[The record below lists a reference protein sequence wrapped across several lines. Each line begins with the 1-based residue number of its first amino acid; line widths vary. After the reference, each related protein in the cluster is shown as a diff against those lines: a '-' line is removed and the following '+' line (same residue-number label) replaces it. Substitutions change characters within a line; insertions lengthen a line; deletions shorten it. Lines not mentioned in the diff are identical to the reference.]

1 MLHKVLNAAETAKED
16 RLSFAEID
24 AALEMPDLIEIQKN
38 SYNKFVQEDLG
49 PIVRDFSPIDDFS
62 GAMSLE
68 FLDCYIENTPKYSI
82 EECKDRDVTYAAP
95 MRVKVRLTL
104 KNEDGTV
111 REILEQDVFMGE
123 FPLMTPTGTFIING
137 AERVVASQLV
147 RSPGCYFSDD
157 KQAGKFQFSATLIPN
172 RGAWMEYEIDNSNVF
187 SVKVDRSRKVSI
199 TALLRALGFGTDEQL
214 IELLGESDVLKATI
228 EHDHQSEIFNEF
240 DGLTEMYKRIR
251 PGENAE
257 EKIMR
262 DRLTSSFFESRHYD
276 LARVGRYKFN
286 KKLALASRIEGKIAA
301 EDIVSPDGE
310 VLLEKGQLITP
321 EKAYEIQNAGV
332 MLVNLNIVIK
342 NDAGEETAKTV
353 RVMSNGFIDP
363 KPYLNFDPKE
373 VGIKEYVHYDSLM
386 NVLSECSTDE
396 QIKAGLVAHME
407 ELSPEHLY
415 MSDIVAAINYI
426 ITLCEGHG
434 ELDDIDHLGNRRVR
448 CVGEL
453 LQNQLRVGLSRMER
467 VIRERMTS
475 QSLDS
480 VSPASLIN
488 IRPVSAVI
496 REFFGS
502 SQLSQFMDQNN
513 PLAELTHKRR
523 LSALGPGG
531 LNRDRPSFEVRDVHH
546 SHYGRMC
553 PIETPEGKNIG
564 LIGSLATYA
573 RINEYGF
580 MESPYRKVDKETGT
594 VTNEVVYLAADDED
608 RYIIAQANEPIDEN
622 GHFVNNVVSAR
633 NRDDF
638 LRVSVSQ
645 VDYIDVSP
653 KQVVSVATAMIPF
666 LENDDASR
674 ALMGANM
681 QRQAVPLLRTEAPI
695 VGTGIEYK
703 AARDSGVSVLSQGP
717 GVVEYVDANKIIVK
731 HDNGETITYDLL
743 KYRRSNQG
751 TCINQVPI
759 VDKGQRVE
767 YKTTLA
773 DGPSTSQGELSLG
786 RNIVIAFMPWNGY
799 NYEDA
804 MLISERLARDDIF
817 TTIHIEEYECEARDT
832 KLGPEEITPDIPN
845 VGEDM
850 RRNLD
855 EEGIIRIGA
864 EVHSGDIL
872 VGKVTPKGETDVTA
886 EERLLHAIFSNNAK
900 EVRDT
905 SLRAPHGE
913 GGVVVDIKIFTRENK
928 DELAPGV
935 NKMVRVY
942 LAQKRKIHAGDK
954 MAGRHGN
961 KGVISR
967 VLPEEDMPFMPDGT
981 PVQICLNPLGVPS
994 RMNVGQVLEVHL
1006 GIAAKKL
1013 GIKIATP
1020 VFDGAH
1026 EAEIEKLSL
1035 ASKLLEKIDTLLTF
1049 AVRLRSTEEIPVV
1062 DGALGHTAGQLL
1074 EMGKKLRGKD
1084 QPDYD
1089 GGKIDVE
1096 AYDKEFL
1103 EIKDL
1108 AYDNE
1113 VEDKLQL
1120 ADRVIALADKYF
1132 VATAKILGDMAPL
1145 FGLET
1150 IENKNK
1156 KEEAAQQ
1163 ELNEYAENVFTGKTI
1178 LYDGRT
1184 GEPFDNPVT
1193 VGCMY
1198 MIKLIHMVDDKIHA
1212 RSTGPY
1218 SLVTQQPLG
1227 GKAQFGGQRFGEMEV
1242 WALEAYGAAHTL
1254 QEILTIKS
1262 DDVVGRVKAYEAI
1275 VKGQNVPE
1283 PGIPESFKVLLE
1295 ELRSLAL
1302 DVKILTEEH
1311 KEVEMRELLDDDRDI
1326 VEYVDEKEKN
1336 APVGDLLSMLGYD
1349 DDDEF
1354 DEDEDEMELDELSD
1368 EEGVDILDGVED
1380 DEEDMF
1386 ADDEEEL
1393 GIEEEFDDLDDDEE
1407 FDDDEFEDED
1417 EE

>member
-1 MLHKVLNAAETAKED
+1 MLHKVLNVAETAKED
-16 RLSFAEID
+16 RLSFAQID

-38 SYNKFVQEDLG
+38 SYNKFVKEDLG

-147 RSPGCYFSDD
+147 RSPGCYYADD

-172 RGAWMEYEIDNSNVF
+172 RGAWMEFEIDNSNVF

-199 TALLRALGFGTDEQL
+199 TALLRALGFSSDEQI
-214 IELLGESDVLKATI
+214 IELLGESEVLKATI
-228 EHDHQSEIFNEF
+228 EHDHQSNIFNEL

-286 KKLALASRIEGKIAA
+286 KKLALASRIEGKVAA
-301 EDIVSPDGE
+301 EDIISPDGE
-310 VLLEKGQLITP
+310 VLLEKGNVITT

-332 MLVNLNIVIK
+332 MLVNLNIVLK
-342 NDAGEETAKTV
+342 NEAGEETVKTV

-363 KPYLNFDPKE
+363 KAYLNFDPKE

-386 NVLSECSTDE
+386 KILSECSTDE
-396 QIKAGLVAHME
+396 QIKARLVADME

-415 MSDIVAAINYI
+415 MSDIVASINYML
-426 ITLCEGHG
+426 TLFEGHG

-580 MESPYRKVDKETGT
+580 MEAPYRKVDKEKGV

-608 RYIIAQANEPIDEN
+608 RYIIAQANEPVDAD
-622 GHFVNNVVSAR
+622 GHFVNDVVSAR
-633 NRDDF
+633 NKDEF
-638 LRVSVSQ
+638 IRVSIYD

-703 AARDSGVSVLSQGP
+703 AARDSGVSVLSKGP
-717 GVVEYVDANKIIVK
+717 GVVEYVDADKVIVK
-731 HDNGETITYDLL
+731 HDDGETETYELL

-759 VDKGQRVE
+759 VKKGQRVE

-845 VGEDM
+845 VGDDM
-850 RRNLD
+850 LRNLD

-886 EERLLHAIFSNNAK
+886 EERLLHAIFSNDAK

-928 DELAPGV
+928 DELSPGV

-1026 EAEIEKLSL
+1026 EADIEKLSL

-1049 AVRLRSTEEIPVV
+1049 ATRLRSTEEIPVV

-1074 EMGKKLRGKD
+1074 EMGKILRGKD

-1096 AYDKEFL
+1096 SYDKEFL
-1103 EIKDL
+1103 LIKDL
-1108 AYDNE
+1108 AYDNT
-1113 VEDKLQL
+1113 VEDKLAL
-1120 ADRVIALADKYF
+1120 ADKVIALADKYF

-1145 FGLET
+1145 FGLEK
-1150 IENKNK
+1150 IENKTK
-1156 KEEAAQQ
+1156 KEEQAQA
-1163 ELNEYAENVFTGKTI
+1163 ELSEYAHNVFTGKTI

-1184 GEPFDNPVT
+1184 GQPFDNPVT

-1302 DVKILTEEH
+1302 DVKILTEEN
-1311 KEVEMRELLDDDRDI
+1311 KEVEMRELLDDDRDV
-1326 VEYVDEKEKN
+1326 VEYVEEKEKN

-1349 DDDEF
+1349 DDED
-1354 DEDEDEMELDELSD
+1354 DEDLGDLDGDFDLDD
-1368 EEGVDILDGVED
+1368 EEEVNILDGVEE

-1386 ADDEEEL
+1386 NDDELTLDDELDLFDEED
-1393 GIEEEFDDLDDDEE
+1393 EFADDDE
-1407 FDDDEFEDED
+1407 DEVE
-1417 EE
+1417 